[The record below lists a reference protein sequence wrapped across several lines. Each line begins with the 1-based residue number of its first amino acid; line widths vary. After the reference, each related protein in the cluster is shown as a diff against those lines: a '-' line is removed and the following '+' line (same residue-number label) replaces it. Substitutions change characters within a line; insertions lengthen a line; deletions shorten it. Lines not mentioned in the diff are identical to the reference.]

1 MGQVLV
7 RKKKNNHSISF
18 PPRKME
24 LFRNNCLFCAIRKLY
39 KQLLPSVALQRAEAR
54 ILVRFQARGS
64 TCFPLLEWVFPPYRL
79 QSVW

>member
-1 MGQVLV
+1 
-7 RKKKNNHSISF
+7 
-18 PPRKME
+18 
-24 LFRNNCLFCAIRKLY
+24 LFCAIRKLY
-39 KQLLPSVALQRAEAR
+39 KQLLPSMALQRAEAR